1 MEKTRFSNWMA
12 DVYAIFGRNRPQAE
26 IMRVIYERVETLP
39 DGFFDFAKGVISD
52 YDDLPRNMGKLLKTV
67 LWPEYLALHPELKSR
82 ADLCPEC
89 DGKGVIEVRL
99 VDPKGRPGH
108 GPDKCF
114 RCVCQLGQDEG
125 WTWERIHEAGY
136 QIERPAPQMEAKAR
150 QALARLGV
158 RLGEINDDR
167 ADERMSRLP
176 DYERANARNTANAAA
191 W

>member
-1 MEKTRFSNWMA
+1 MDKLHFAEWLGDIYS
-12 DVYAIFGRNRPQAE
+12 IFGKAKPGSA
-26 IMRVIYERVETLP
+26 IMRAVYERVEELP
-39 DGFFDFAKGVISD
+39 DGFFQFAKGKISD
-52 YDDLPRNMGKLLKTV
+52 YDDLPRNMGKLLKTN
-67 LWPEYLALHPELKSR
+67 LWPEYLALHPEMKSR

-114 RCVCQLGQDEG
+114 RCVCLLGQDEG

-136 QIERPAPQMEAKAR
+136 QIEPPAPQMKEKAR

-158 RLGEINDDR
+158 RLGEIPDDR
-167 ADERMSRLP
+167 ADQRRDRSV
-176 DYERANARNTANAAA
+176 AV